1 MKKPALVAVAAMLL
15 VASAPA
21 QELKLVLGV
30 GSSTYSNPW
39 APEYWWD
46 WSGRGSGLN
55 PLKNVHGAFV
65 AGFGFVFH
73 AGEALR
79 FEADL
84 LYFSQGALYAQ
95 SRPDAGDPTQE
106 EGIRKEFL
114 LRGFSIPALAKV
126 RVVRGFPFYAVGGL
140 DLSYV
145 MSHGSTDYERYAA
158 SGPYY
163 LPRQEY
169 ELIHETRRLEIA
181 PLAGLG
187 TDFEAAGTA
196 ISLELRYVVG
206 LLDLNREPGPYRVGR
221 RSLLL
226 VAGFRI

>member
-1 MKKPALVAVAAMLL
+1 MKKPALLALAAMLL

-21 QELKLVLGV
+21 QELKLILGV
-30 GSSTYSNPW
+30 GTSTYSNPW

-55 PLKNVHGAFV
+55 PLKNNRGAFV
-65 AGFGFVFH
+65 AGFGFDLPVSESLRL
-73 AGEALR
+73 EAN
-79 FEADL
+79 L
-84 LYFSQGALYAQ
+84 LYFVQGALYAQ
-95 SRPDAGDPTQE
+95 FRPDAGDPSQE

-114 LRGFSIPALAKV
+114 LRGFSVPALAKA
-126 RVVRGFPFYAVGGL
+126 RVFRSFPFYALGGL

-145 MSHGSTDYERYAA
+145 MSHGSVDYERFAA

-163 LPRQEY
+163 LPSQEY
-169 ELIHETRRLEIA
+169 ELIHETRRLEIS
-181 PLAGLG
+181 PLLG
-187 TDFEAAGTA
+187 VGADFEAAGTM
-196 ISLELRYVVG
+196 ISLEFRYQAG